1 MQLPWA
7 GSFIET
13 KKNAIHLYL
22 EGMGIRAIARFLKV
36 SNVAVLK
43 WIRKAGEIIQS
54 MHSKTLKHETE
65 AQIIEMDEL
74 PHYVQKK
81 GVNYGFGWLLTEFES
96 KLLPF
101 KLVVEE
107 SKRARVFITK

>member
-43 WIRKAGEIIQS
+43 WIRKAGEIIQD
-54 MHSKTLKHETE
+54 
-65 AQIIEMDEL
+65 II
-74 PHYVQKK
+74 
-81 GVNYGFGWLLTEFES
+81 
-96 KLLPF
+96 
-101 KLVVEE
+101 
-107 SKRARVFITK
+107 I